1 MLSFCL
7 LCCIV
12 PSTLLGWEAVGVRLM
27 ERSVT
32 ESSAQTYM
40 VGWNAWSK
48 FTSSCGIDPYL
59 RAPPASWGSSNHLL
73 DFEPAIVAA
82 FCAYSSIQCLLS
94 PNTVDNY
101 LAGVSYCL
109 RLNNIDVAFMS
120 APAVLMAKTGMRHI
134 YEASRERKR
143 KTLPFTLDMILRYIS
158 SVDVSLLSSMGMLTS
173 LLLAHFNFLRVS
185 EYVES
190 KLNHFMRCMDVEF
203 IGYDGSVYGCLSLKG
218 IPLSVIARVTF
229 LIRSSKTDSEKRGCT
244 NYFDKRAS
252 GVCICSTA
260 YAWAIK
266 ANFPRGDVAFLSTY
280 SLSGV
285 LLWKVN
291 AKEVSVV
298 LKSVAVFFGFRDLS
312 GFTPHSLRY
321 GAASAL
327 AAAGI
332 DEYTIKLLGRWRSDA
347 FLQYIKL
354 SSLMLETACSALS
367 DPLVMCAADVLLL

>member
-1 MLSFCL
+1 
-7 LCCIV
+7 
-12 PSTLLGWEAVGVRLM
+12 M

-32 ESSAQTYM
+32 ESSVQTYM
-40 VGWNAWSK
+40 VGWSAWLK
-48 FTSSCGIDPYL
+48 FTTVCGVDPFL
-59 RAPPASWGSSNHLL
+59 RLPPLSWGSSVHLL
-73 DFEPAIVAA
+73 AFEPAVVTA

-94 PNTVDNY
+94 PNTVGNY
-101 LAGVSYCL
+101 LAGVSYIL
-109 RLNNIDVAFMS
+109 RLNNIDVAFLGS
-120 APAVLMAKTGMRHI
+120 PAVLMAKTGMRHI

-158 SVDVSLLSSMGMLTS
+158 YVDVSFLPSMGIITT

-190 KLNHFMRCMDVEF
+190 KVNHFMRCCDVEF
-203 IGYDGSVYGCLSLKG
+203 IGYDGSVYSCLSLLAT
-218 IPLSVIARVTF
+218 PLSSIARVTF
-229 LIRSSKTDSEKRGCT
+229 FIRSSKTDIEKLGCT
-244 NYFDKRAS
+244 NYFDKRNS
-252 GVCICSTA
+252 GVCICSSA
-260 YAWAIK
+260 FAWAIR
-266 ANFPRGDVAFLSTY
+266 ANFPSKDVPFLSAYDLT
-280 SLSGV
+280 GV
-285 LLWKVN
+285 VLWKVN
-291 AKEVSVV
+291 AKEISEV
-298 LKSVAVFFGFRDLS
+298 LKSVAASFGFSDLS

-367 DPLVMCAADVLLL
+367 DPSVMCAADVLLL